1 LPWTDF
7 YQRTSAPAHCGDLL
21 DSTPPLVAALL
32 AETGGTTHS
41 IMQALN
47 SAAIVAIHEGIEHIT
62 PELLT
67 VQRTDPARLLRAK
80 LSTRVT
86 AAVAVND
93 ESEQPTEVA
102 A

>member
-1 LPWTDF
+1 
-7 YQRTSAPAHCGDLL
+7 
-21 DSTPPLVAALL
+21 LL

-47 SAAIVAIHEGIEHIT
+47 SAAIVAIHDGIEHIT

-80 LSTRVT
+80 LSART
-86 AAVAVND
+86 AAAVVALNE
-93 ESEQPTEVA
+93 ESEERAEVA

>member
-1 LPWTDF
+1 
-7 YQRTSAPAHCGDLL
+7 
-21 DSTPPLVAALL
+21 
-32 AETGGTTHS
+32 
-41 IMQALN
+41 MQALN

-80 LSTRVT
+80 LSARAAAT
-86 AAVAVND
+86 AVAVND
-93 ESEQPTEVA
+93 ESEERAEVA